1 MPLRGRLGRCPA
13 DRTQDLDNEIRA
25 RLAGPA
31 TLLPSDVTST
41 LQTIVG
47 NLYVLVVLG
56 PSDGRE
62 WGQSHKLT
70 KGEGGLPP

>member
-1 MPLRGRLGRCPA
+1 M
-13 DRTQDLDNEIRA
+13 
-25 RLAGPA
+25 
-31 TLLPSDVTST
+31 TST
-41 LQTIVG
+41 LQTILG

-56 PSDGRE
+56 PGDGRE